1 MTKPVRQ
8 LALLKVVEQEAPYS
22 QEELR
27 KALARKGFKV
37 TQATLSRDIHE
48 LGLVKGSEGYQ
59 FPSGAPA
66 PLAVESV
73 LPAATRLVPE
83 FVLDVRTAQN
93 QVVIKTAA
101 GSASTVAAS
110 LDGEEWP
117 EVVGTIAGDDTILIV
132 TEDNKAALRFAHRV
146 KGLLD

>member
-1 MTKPVRQ
+1 MTKPVRH

-22 QEELR
+22 QEDLR
-27 KALARKGFKV
+27 KSLARKGFKV

-73 LPAATRLVPE
+73 LPSATRLVPE

-93 QVVIKTAA
+93 QVVIKTAV

-117 EVVGTIAGDDTILIV
+117 EVIGTIAGDDTILIV
-132 TEDNKAALRFAHRV
+132 TEDNKTALRFAHRV
-146 KGLLD
+146 KGLLA